1 VFGGGC
7 WAPSQDILERLQ
19 VARWFVPNFFFFF
32 FVYFQTRGKFNR
44 DRSCHL
50 ATAFISLR
58 EFRSVSKVGLNN
70 MGLVSCCSCLGGVG
84 VSVGCELWELP
95 FGSSL

>member
-1 VFGGGC
+1 
-7 WAPSQDILERLQ
+7 L
-19 VARWFVPNFFFFF
+19 
-32 FVYFQTRGKFNR
+32 YFQTRGKFNR

-70 MGLVSCCSCLGGVG
+70 MGLVSCCSCLGWGYRWAVN
-84 VSVGCELWELP
+84 
-95 FGSSL
+95 FGSFHLVLLCKLTDSAASVLVTNTVYLSRLRR